1 MQDSAQRSGNEAGS
15 EADAAAVER
24 EFEAALARLI
34 GEIGGLR
41 RTFGAMIDQMGQVGE
56 AGAAAARAT
65 AQAASIDGAATR
77 ARVTE
82 ELGGAVG
89 GLKDDLA
96 RTAREHPWRT
106 LALAAAAGIVLGLT
120 VRR

>member
-1 MQDSAQRSGNEAGS
+1 MHDSAQGPRRDAGP
-15 EADAAAVER
+15 EEQDAAAAD
-24 EFEAALARLI
+24 FEAALARLV
-34 GEIGGLR
+34 GEIGSLR
-41 RTFGAMIDQMGQVGE
+41 RTFGEMIDRMGQVGE

-65 AQAASIDGAATR
+65 AQAASVDGAATR

-89 GLKDDLA
+89 GIRDDLA